1 MVSAHTVGEFRVKVV
16 QGKVVSSSPIVE
28 DWDED
33 ACLCQ
38 GKVPE
43 DKRIEVQQRIY
54 DEKRG
59 KHRWKAFIRYHI
71 DCPIHGAHR
80 KETE

>member
-1 MVSAHTVGEFRVKVV
+1 MIFVK
-16 QGKVVSSSPIVE
+16 GKVLSSKPIPT

-43 DKRIEVQQRIY
+43 DKRIDVIERIF
-54 DEKRG
+54 DEKKQ
-59 KHRWKAFIRYHI
+59 KHRWKVFLRYHI
-71 DCPIHGAHR
+71 DCPIHGCDR
-80 KETE
+80 KETA